1 MKLTAKEYLM
11 QIEKLDTCI
20 NQRQVEC
27 DELREM
33 MHSVGAISYDEK
45 VQSSPRADALERR
58 VVKYVEMEQKINNM
72 IDEFVDLKHEI
83 INQIQL
89 LSDEKHISVLFKRY
103 VQYKSFEQIA
113 VEMNYS
119 YQYVRELH
127 GYALEEFESSYKN
140 LHPNVL

>member
-1 MKLTAKEYLM
+1 M

-33 MHSVGAISYDEK
+33 MHSVGGISYDEK

-83 INQIQL
+83 INQIQS

-113 VEMNYS
+113 VEMSYS

-127 GYALEEFESSYKN
+127 GCALEEFESSYKI
-140 LHPNVL
+140 LHASVL